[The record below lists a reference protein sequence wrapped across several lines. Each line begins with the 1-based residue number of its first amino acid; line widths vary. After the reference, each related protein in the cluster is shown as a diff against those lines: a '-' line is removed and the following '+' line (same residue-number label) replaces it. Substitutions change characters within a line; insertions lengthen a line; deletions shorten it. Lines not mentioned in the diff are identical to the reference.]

1 MASEALLEAT
11 SYVRTTDTGAIE
23 KPIIDPPS
31 LLGVRQEGGGVGGAT
46 AGCGGLLGGGEGLS
60 EEGREGR
67 GRRCRRPVSGSQGRR
82 DPTPKSRRRQVG
94 G

>member
-31 LLGVRQEGGGVGGAT
+31 LLGVRQEGGGS
-46 AGCGGLLGGGEGLS
+46 EGLPLVAVVCWGVARGCPRRG
-60 EEGREGR
+60 GREG
-67 GRRCRRPVSGSQGRR
+67 
-82 DPTPKSRRRQVG
+82 G
-94 G
+94 GDAGARFPGVKAAETQLRKVADAR